1 MTENISCVIG
11 LIREILD
18 RESRDK
24 ILEND
29 NLIRELLI
37 MFIFD
42 EF

>member
-1 MTENISCVIG
+1 MSDIG

-29 NLIRELLI
+29 KLTRELLI
-37 MFIFD
+37 MFIFLLN
-42 EF
+42 FA